1 MTNENANPQNRK
13 PIIALDLGTRFVGV
27 AVCDERHITIKPLPP
42 LRRTNWKQLLRD
54 VETLVK
60 RFDAEGLVLGLPLN
74 LDGSMG
80 TSAEEITRLASN
92 FSKSLKVPVFLQDER
107 LTSVEAR
114 QKLISERHDEDAIG
128 RLIDGEAAALILRD
142 YLVQTDSV

>member
-27 AVCDERHITIKPLPP
+27 SVCDERHITIKPLPP

-114 QKLISERHDEDAIG
+114 QKLISERHDEDEIG